1 MVKLVVIFALFILQD
16 QTINMRLQV
25 RSHQEKAAVIIETAQ
40 KRFGLYGIEK
50 TTMREIA
57 GDLNM
62 TKGSLYYYFPGKEN
76 LYKAVVEKEQ
86 SEFIR
91 VLYNDMKNLHD
102 PVEGIKKYVVN
113 RLYYFK
119 TMVNLSRLR
128 AESFSEYKPLIA
140 DSMSKFRENE
150 KKIIM
155 DFLEKGNTQG
165 IFMVEDTTETADLFL
180 DLLRGLRSAVLTDK
194 KLLIIDDDEFRI
206 MAGKAMKF
214 TTIFIN
220 GIKKN

>member
-1 MVKLVVIFALFILQD
+1 
-16 QTINMRLQV
+16 MRLPV
-25 RSHQEKAAVIIETAQ
+25 RSHEEKAAVIIETAQ

-62 TKGSLYYYFPGKEN
+62 TKGSLYYYFPDKEN
-76 LYKAVVEKEQ
+76 LYKAVVDKEH

-91 VLYNDMKNLHD
+91 VLYNDLKNIDD
-102 PVEGIKKYVVN
+102 PVEGIKKYVIN
-113 RLYYFK
+113 RLSYFK

-128 AESFSEYKPLIA
+128 AETFYDYKPLIV
-140 DSMSKFRENE
+140 DSMIRFRENE

-155 DFLEKGNTQG
+155 EFLERGNASG
-165 IFMVEDTTETADLFL
+165 IFRVNDTTETASLFL

-206 MAGKAMKF
+206 MADKAIKF
-214 TTIFIN
+214 TVIFIN